1 MARSYDTII
10 IGAGLA
16 GISAART
23 LLQNNVKDILIL
35 EGINWDRWFAKQH
48 LTCCCFNEKL

>member
-1 MARSYDTII
+1 MARTYDTII

-35 EGINWDRWFAKQH
+35 EGIIWARIIEFDEAAYVAFS
-48 LTCCCFNEKL
+48 F

>member
-1 MARSYDTII
+1 MEKTSYDTII

-23 LLQNNVKDILIL
+23 LIQNGVKDILIL
-35 EGINWDRWFAKQH
+35 EGKGN
-48 LTCCCFNEKL
+48 LLL